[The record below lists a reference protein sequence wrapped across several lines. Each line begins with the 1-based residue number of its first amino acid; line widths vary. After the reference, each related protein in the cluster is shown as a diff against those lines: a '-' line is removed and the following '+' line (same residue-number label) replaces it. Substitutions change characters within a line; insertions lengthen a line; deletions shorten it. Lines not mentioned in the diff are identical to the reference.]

1 MCRLQQPGFIDPDHD
16 HEYTHGEMMD
26 KLRAAGFEVLE
37 AKGLNL
43 AGRSLARGEFSV
55 QEVATNRGLFAE
67 IEDCYLLSYLCRRP
81 ARSKGDGVPSDDP
94 AAPGTG
100 SSDADAGFASDDDAA
115 RRYLDEVQR
124 EIDDEV
130 RRRRASG
137 DLPLDVERDLDQQ
150 FLRHSPLGGRGAA
163 LRDMLRLVDASVFI
177 DPVVPVD
184 SRRPGGATVKR
195 GLRSLSLW
203 YLRYVTH
210 QVSEFATAVSRA
222 LHVLDAQVTDL
233 RRTVDAF
240 PVAPSVVVEVPWAH
254 HPSVWWVGAVTGG
267 LAGQPGRVLHGACG
281 DGWLVSALVDGG
293 VDAYGVDPRSRVS
306 ATREL
311 DTLDLRVEDVS
322 EHLGAVAP
330 GTLRAVVLSGVV
342 EGSGYGE
349 RVKLARGGRPLPGP
363 LRCPLR
369 PLPDPGELGGRRRA
383 PRGRHGVGPALPAA
397 HLGPRPRRPGCRR
410 HRRRGA
416 RGSRLPRDGPTRWR
430 WSPPPHVTRG
440 RRR

>member
-1 MCRLQQPGFIDPDHD
+1 
-16 HEYTHGEMMD
+16 
-26 KLRAAGFEVLE
+26 
-37 AKGLNL
+37 
-43 AGRSLARGEFSV
+43 
-55 QEVATNRGLFAE
+55 
-67 IEDCYLLSYLCRRP
+67 
-81 ARSKGDGVPSDDP
+81 VPSDDP
-94 AAPGTG
+94 AAPDTG
-100 SSDADAGFASDDDAA
+100 PSDDAAGPSDDDTA

-124 EIDDEV
+124 DIDDEV

-254 HPSVWWVGAVTGG
+254 HRGAWWASEVAAGLTGH
-267 LAGQPGRVLHGACG
+267 AGRVLHAACG
-281 DGWLVSALVDGG
+281 DGWLVTALVDGG
-293 VDAYGVDPRSRVS
+293 VDAYGVDPRSRVRNS
-306 ATREL
+306 EL
-311 DTLDLRVEDVS
+311 VTLDLRVEDVS

-330 GTLRAVVLSGVV
+330 GSLHAVVLSGVV

-349 RVKLARGGRPLPGP
+349 RVKLLEEAVRCLVPSGALFVHSLTPASWADDDAPLEADMVSARPFRPRTWGPVLADLGVDATVTEGPEGRDYLVTGRLGGGGRP
-363 LRCPLR
+363 
-369 PLPDPGELGGRRRA
+369 
-383 PRGRHGVGPALPAA
+383 
-397 HLGPRPRRPGCRR
+397 
-410 HRRRGA
+410 
-416 RGSRLPRDGPTRWR
+416 GPT
-430 WSPPPHVTRG
+430 
-440 RRR
+440 